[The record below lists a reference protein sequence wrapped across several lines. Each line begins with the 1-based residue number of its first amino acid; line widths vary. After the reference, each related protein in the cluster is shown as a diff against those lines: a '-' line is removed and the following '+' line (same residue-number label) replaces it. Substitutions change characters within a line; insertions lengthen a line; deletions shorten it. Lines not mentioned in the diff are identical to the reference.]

1 MFFVNGIGPKN
12 IITTRESNC
21 ILSYHLFIFLM
32 RIGWQSTMCWVT
44 ALPKEDLCL
53 CSDCVWICSLLFL
66 GIIWATKWKMVLF
79 QINFWITCKTP
90 FLKKVKR
97 WCRTYTLVLMLWFV
111 FISHPRALGSVSLLS
126 ISAAVQK
133 QSYCTI
139 QYLNNCPRW
148 LLKSKAAP

>member
-1 MFFVNGIGPKN
+1 MFFVYRIASKN

-21 ILSYHLFIFLM
+21 ILSHHLFIFLM

-66 GIIWATKWKMVLF
+66 GVIWAIKWKMVFF

-90 FLKKVKR
+90 FFKKKDGAGHILLS
-97 WCRTYTLVLMLWFV
+97 WCCGLFV